1 MGNIAQGAK
10 IGDICWTGGTQY
22 FYVHNIVNG
31 NKVMSGIDSYG
42 EIYTK
47 SEHFLA
53 SHILKDTERNKF
65 FELIEKYNLK
75 FNKNRGVYR

>member
-1 MGNIAQGAK
+1 MGSIASGVK

-31 NKVMSGIDSYG
+31 HKVMSGIDEYG
-42 EIYTK
+42 RIFKK
-47 SEHFLA
+47 SEDYGA
-53 SHILKDTERNKF
+53 QYILKDTARNKF
-65 FELIEKYNLK
+65 FELIEKYSLK

>member
-1 MGNIAQGAK
+1 MENIAQGAK

-31 NKVMSGIDSYG
+31 NIVMSGIDEYG
-42 EIYTK
+42 ETYTK
-47 SEHFLA
+47 SNRYSA
-53 SHILKDTERNKF
+53 SYILKDTERNKF